1 MRDAFST
8 WLRWGVNIQPDWT
21 LKRKIFHTNVAALV
35 ALTSLVTYCVAL
47 LVWLPSRIT
56 TKIVIA
62 ELPFYF
68 LLAMIP
74 WFNQKGRDNLA
85 RWTLA
90 FSAVASQLI
99 SVLLAFGSYVNVHFY
114 FILFAIVPVAF
125 FPIRQWRAIVFLLV
139 LNVSLYL
146 TFELIDLPPDPEV
159 MAWRQST
166 LEILRAS
173 YAASTVLTMF
183 IFIWMSE
190 VVAQNS
196 EAKLENISLT
206 DYLTNLPNRRY
217 FESVFAQEIA
227 KSKRDNTPLALAMV
241 DIDHFKAIND
251 NYGHDTGDSVLQHIA
266 QLLSQ
271 ATRKSNVIAR
281 IGGEE
286 FAVLLPNT
294 SLSGAVDV
302 AERMRQVTQEESFG
316 LKDQQLTITV
326 SIGVVAVNSDLP
338 MTQAYK
344 WADEALY
351 RAKNT
356 GRNRVVASDAA
367 LPPEV
372 AS

>member
-1 MRDAFST
+1 
-8 WLRWGVNIQPDWT
+8 
-21 LKRKIFHTNVAALV
+21 
-35 ALTSLVTYCVAL
+35 
-47 LVWLPSRIT
+47 
-56 TKIVIA
+56 
-62 ELPFYF
+62 
-68 LLAMIP
+68 
-74 WFNQKGRDNLA
+74 
-85 RWTLA
+85 
-90 FSAVASQLI
+90 
-99 SVLLAFGSYVNVHFY
+99 
-114 FILFAIVPVAF
+114 
-125 FPIRQWRAIVFLLV
+125 
-139 LNVSLYL
+139 
-146 TFELIDLPPDPEV
+146 
-159 MAWRQST
+159 
-166 LEILRAS
+166 
-173 YAASTVLTMF
+173 
-183 IFIWMSE
+183 
-190 VVAQNS
+190 
-196 EAKLENISLT
+196 
-206 DYLTNLPNRRY
+206 
-217 FESVFAQEIA
+217 
-227 KSKRDNTPLALAMV
+227 V

-281 IGGEE
+281 VGGEE